1 MKVLLV
7 DNLSVHLSS
16 LKRLISEKLGDVEF
30 IVHDPRQMKDKHL
43 LEVELVIFS
52 GGTGRSIEK
61 NRQTFDSMVDV
72 AKNHKKPT
80 MGICLG
86 AEAIAARF
94 GPNIEEIPTRRV
106 GNVRSFFTDSGR
118 KQLGI
123 SEDST
128 MAYEFHK
135 WVIKDVKELLK
146 VIATSKDGI
155 EVFRHTELPM
165 WGMQF
170 HPEVRHKK
178 NKGHLIFECALR
190 EMGLVE

>member
-61 NRQTFDSMVDV
+61 NRQTFDRMVDL
-72 AKNHKKPT
+72 AIKHKKPT
-80 MGICLG
+80 IGICLG

-94 GPNIEEIPTRRV
+94 GSNLEEIPTRRV
-106 GNVRSFFTDSGR
+106 GNVRSFFTGPGS
-118 KQLGI
+118 KKLGFG
-123 SEDST
+123 EDGV

-135 WVIKDVKELLK
+135 WVIHDIKKPLQI
-146 VIATSKDGI
+146 IATSKD
-155 EVFRHTELPM
+155 
-165 WGMQF
+165 
-170 HPEVRHKK
+170 
-178 NKGHLIFECALR
+178 
-190 EMGLVE
+190 